1 VTTTEDV
8 FAEFVRARWEDLEP
22 AARVVVL
29 DADVAR
35 EVTAE
40 ALARLRTRWRT
51 VEEEGRPADEAR
63 RLVLSAALAR
73 STSAAPVADPAAA
86 PDAGP
91 SPRDDDVVPDPADG
105 DDPVVAALVRH
116 LRALEPL
123 DRALVACR
131 EVWGAGPED
140 VARWLDRAAP
150 ALTHRADA
158 VARGLEQAHATARE
172 REGAGAAPWALERDL
187 ARAVDDLLGGLT
199 DPPDPAVLV
208 EARVRRVR
216 RRSLVLG
223 LAAAAAAVGGVAA
236 AVTFRS
242 TPTAPAAA
250 ALPGPTDPAWAS
262 TSRWPTRGPLAA
274 DPLLR
279 AFPGQ
284 HAAWGDH
291 VLWAGDLGSRRLVVL
306 WSDEGPTSD
315 DTGIRL
321 FTGPRGADLVVLD
334 EVDLI
339 PMGMPATDCVAVV
352 AADGPDAT
360 TADRS
365 LLLVLG
371 RPVVERASYSPVR
384 RPTASG
390 GLERSWT
397 ELVLDQGIGALVL
410 PHPVP
415 PVPRM
420 RVDRYEGRPVT
431 PEDALAG
438 IGEGPPVEVVETF
451 VARLTGISR
460 TLLRTTVVTDDEV
473 AGGLFDDP
481 VVAGREAARMVTL
494 RTTTPDGAVLRSA
507 FYVEGAGGSWPVDLA
522 TVVPAAAADEPY
534 VVRAADAGPG
544 VSRFLVVHAGAATV
558 RLVAADADDRPASPV
573 VETGGRTTTLVQVGG
588 GDPVGEYRV
597 VLEDAGG
604 RTVFDGVPVQG
615 RNFWD
620 E

>member
-1 VTTTEDV
+1 MTTTEGV
-8 FAEFVRARWEDLEP
+8 FDDFVRARWEDLEP

-29 DADVAR
+29 DAEIAR

-63 RLVLSAALAR
+63 RLVLSAALTR
-73 STSAAPVADPAAA
+73 STSSAPVADAVA
-86 PDAGP
+86 PNEGP
-91 SPRDDDVVPDPADG
+91 SPGGDVVVTDLADG

-123 DRALVACR
+123 DRALVAAG

-158 VARGLEQAHATARE
+158 VARGLEQAHAAARE

-208 EARVRRVR
+208 EERARRVR
-216 RRSLVLG
+216 RRGVVLG
-223 LAAAAAAVGGVAA
+223 LAGAAAAVAGVAA
-236 AVTFRS
+236 AVAFRD
-242 TPTAPAAA
+242 TPASPAVA
-250 ALPGPTDPAWAS
+250 ALPAPTDPAWAS
-262 TSRWPTRGPLAA
+262 ISRWPTRGPLAA

-279 AFPGQ
+279 
-284 HAAWGDH
+284 AAWGDH

-306 WSDEGPTSD
+306 WSDEGATPG

-321 FTGPRGADLVVLD
+321 FSAPRGADLVVLD
-334 EVDLI
+334 EVHLM
-339 PMGMPATDCVAVV
+339 PMAMQATDCVAVV

-371 RPVVERASYSPVR
+371 RPVVEQASYSPVR

-397 ELVLDQGIGALVL
+397 ELVLDQGVGALVL

-415 PVPRM
+415 LVLRV
-420 RVDRYEGRPVT
+420 RVDIHDGRPVT
-431 PEDALAG
+431 PEDAAAG
-438 IGEGPPVEVVETF
+438 LGEGPPVEVVETF
-451 VARLTGISR
+451 VARLTGIPR

-481 VVAGREAARMVTL
+481 VVAGREAARMLTL

-507 FYVEGAGGSWPVDLA
+507 FYVEGTGGSWPVDLA
-522 TVVPAAAADEPY
+522 TVVPAAAVDEPY
-534 VVRAADAGPG
+534 VVRAADAGAG

-573 VETGGRTTTLVQVGG
+573 VETGGRTTTVVQVAG
-588 GDPVGEYRV
+588 GDAVGEYRV
-597 VLEDAGG
+597 VLEDRGG
-604 RTVFDGVPVQG
+604 RTVFDGVPAQG
-615 RNFWD
+615 RHFWD